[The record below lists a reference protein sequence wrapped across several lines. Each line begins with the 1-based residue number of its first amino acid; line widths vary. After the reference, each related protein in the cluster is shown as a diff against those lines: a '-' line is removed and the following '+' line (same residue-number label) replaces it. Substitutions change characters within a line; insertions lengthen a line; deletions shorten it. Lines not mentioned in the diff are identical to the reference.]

1 MVEKVE
7 TMPYQEAWEK
17 MQGDYLVAMG
27 VLYRYLKDT
36 YGEQGLIDYLN
47 RVEIDRFRKYFKGF
61 TTSLATILEKVAPG
75 KMFERKMREIAREFQ
90 FFLGVDNIEILEL
103 DSEKGVAR
111 MKECPYAKA
120 TSKAL
125 EEIRTERDIYCKYQC
140 GVYIK
145 GICEQVLGFGISF
158 EPKEVEC
165 IYRVKR
171 I

>member
-1 MVEKVE
+1 M
-7 TMPYQEAWEK
+7 TNEAHC
-17 MQGDYLVAMG
+17 GILVWGKRRSA
-27 VLYRYLKDT
+27 T
-36 YGEQGLIDYLN
+36 QI
-47 RVEIDRFRKYFKGF
+47 RVENAWPAIVDRETFIRVQAVLKSRGPRIVHPRRTVSEYLLSGIIKCG
-61 TTSLATILEKVAPG
+61 TCG
-75 KMFERKMREIAREFQ
+75 KAMSGHSAKSGQ
-90 FFLGVDNIEILEL
+90 FFYYRCANATKRGAE
-103 DSEKGVAR
+103 
-111 MKECPYAKA
+111 ECPYAKA
-120 TSKAL
+120 TSKAP

>member
-7 TMPYQEAWEK
+7 TMPYPQAWEK
-17 MQGDYLVAMG
+17 MQEDYLVAMG

-47 RVEIDRFRKYFKGF
+47 KVEIDRFRKYFKGF
-61 TTSLATILEKVAPG
+61 TISLAGMLGKVAPG

-103 DSEKGVAR
+103 NPEKGIAR
-111 MKECPYAKA
+111 VKECPYAKA
-120 TSKAL
+120 NSKAP

-140 GVYIK
+140 GVYLK
-145 GICEQVLGFGISF
+145 GLCEQVLGFGISF

-165 IYRVKR
+165 IYKIKR